1 MRTPTPMFEHDCDEC
16 AYLGTIHAAARP
28 EGFVDLYR
36 CDAHGATVI
45 ARYGDDGPEYSSA
58 PLDMA
63 ERFGGEIAVAGKL
76 AVALGKVSA

>member
-1 MRTPTPMFEHDCDEC
+1 MLTPAPLFEHDCDEC
-16 AYLGTIHAAARP
+16 AFLGTVHAAHRP
-28 EGFVDLYR
+28 EGYVDLYR

-63 ERFGGEIAVAGKL
+63 ARFGGEIAVAGTL
-76 AVALGKVSA
+76 AAALGRVPA